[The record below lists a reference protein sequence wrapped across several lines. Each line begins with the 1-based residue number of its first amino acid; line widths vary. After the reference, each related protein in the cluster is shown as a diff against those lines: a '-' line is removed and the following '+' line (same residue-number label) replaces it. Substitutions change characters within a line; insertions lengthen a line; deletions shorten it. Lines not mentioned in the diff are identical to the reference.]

1 MVTRSDFNKYILPV
15 YNPAGFIPKKA
26 KGSYLWD
33 QNGKK
38 FIDFATGIA
47 VSNLGHC
54 HPRLIRALNDQSKSI
69 WHLSNVLVNQPA
81 LKLAK
86 LLCQKTFAEKVFFTN
101 SGAEA
106 VEAAIKTA
114 RKYSTSNFSKS
125 KNEIIAFND
134 AFHGRTMMAIA
145 LNGSK
150 RMTDGFGPMPKS
162 IKHHEFNKIDG
173 LGSKFSNN
181 TSAVILELVQGEA
194 GIIPAKK
201 KFVSAIVK
209 LCKKNNALLII
220 DEVQS
225 GVGRTGSLFAY
236 EQYGIKP
243 DILCSAKGMGNGIP
257 IGAMLTTDKVA
268 QNMIVGMHGS
278 TYGGNPLACAVSKEV
293 FEIISKKSFLKDVLK
308 KEKLFLSLL
317 NEMNKKVAVFSE
329 IRSSGLWFGLKIDDT
344 SKLTLANLMQASYK
358 EGLMILKANNNTV
371 RLAPSLNISKNDIE
385 KGVKKLEKAILS
397 LV

>member
-54 HPRLIRALNDQSKSI
+54 HPRLIKALNDQSKSI

-173 LGSKFSNN
+173 LESKFSNN

-194 GIIPAKK
+194 G
-201 KFVSAIVK
+201 
-209 LCKKNNALLII
+209 II

-293 FEIISKKSFLKDVLK
+293 FEIISKKSFLKDVLQ